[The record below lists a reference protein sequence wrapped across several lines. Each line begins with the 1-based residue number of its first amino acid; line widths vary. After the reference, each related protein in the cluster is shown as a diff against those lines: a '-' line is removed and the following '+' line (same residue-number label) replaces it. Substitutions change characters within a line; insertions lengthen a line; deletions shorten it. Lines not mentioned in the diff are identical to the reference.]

1 MLWSRVEF
9 LGCKMGIGKKSLL
22 FSVGGLG
29 YVALELLWRGRSHS
43 SMFLAGG
50 SCFLLLGRLQNKPP
64 VVRALGGAGIITAVE
79 LLTGLLANRS
89 FRVWD
94 YRDMPLNFK
103 GQICLPFSLL
113 WVPVGLAGSIL
124 YGCLDRML
132 TPKKIVKKYVNSQ
145 KSENSS

>member
-1 MLWSRVEF
+1 M
-9 LGCKMGIGKKSLL
+9 GKKLIL
-22 FSVGGLG
+22 FSAGGLG
-29 YVALELLWRGRSHS
+29 YVALELLWRGRSHG

-50 SCFLLLGRLQNKPP
+50 SCFLLLGSLKNRSPAC
-64 VVRALGGAGIITAVE
+64 RALGGAGIITAVE

-103 GQICLPFSLL
+103 GQICLPFCLL
-113 WVPVGLAGSIL
+113 WVPLGLAGSVL

-132 TPKKIVKKYVNSQ
+132 SPKKTVNKYANDQ
-145 KSENSS
+145 KTEKSS